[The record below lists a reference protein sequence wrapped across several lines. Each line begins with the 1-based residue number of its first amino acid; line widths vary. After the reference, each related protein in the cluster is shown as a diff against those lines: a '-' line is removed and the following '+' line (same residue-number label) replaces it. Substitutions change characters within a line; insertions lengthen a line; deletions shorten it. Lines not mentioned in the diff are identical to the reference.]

1 MLQNQ
6 IDVTCYRAFIL
17 PHCGL
22 EKLHFISQAFLL
34 PLHAACCRAALLRKL
49 QFTTA
54 LEKAELCASFAEQL
68 TTSMPHSTPQEL
80 LQSILV
86 ELLQSVLVEALQS
99 TLVELLQSILVELLQ
114 SILVVGIAGTATEHA
129 GGTATEHAAGTSTE
143 HAIQHLMEICSGN
156 AEPC

>member
-6 IDVTCYRAFIL
+6 VDVTCYRAFIL

-22 EKLHFISQAFLL
+22 EKLHFISQAFLRRR
-34 PLHAACCRAALLRKL
+34 HAACCRAALLRKL
-49 QFTTA
+49 QFMTA

-86 ELLQSVLVEALQS
+86 ELLQSVLVELR
-99 TLVELLQSILVELLQ
+99 QSILVDLQQ
-114 SILVVGIAGTATEHA
+114 SILV
-129 GGTATEHAAGTSTE
+129 AALLALLQS
-143 HAIQHLMEICSGN
+143 
-156 AEPC
+156 